1 MASTNSQNNAERT
14 SRRDFLAAASAT
26 AALATLPGL
35 APAVHAGG
43 SDALRVG
50 LIGCG
55 GRGTGAAR
63 EALQADPKVKL
74 VAMCDVFM
82 DRLEGSLANLKRIKT
97 IADKLDVT
105 PDRCFDGFD
114 GYQKLLNSGV
124 DVVLLC
130 TPPGFR
136 PQHLRAAIEAGKHV
150 FCEKPVAVDAPGVR
164 SVIETA
170 KLARS
175 KGLSLCSGFCY
186 RYDYAKRET
195 VKRIHYGMIGDVT
208 AMHVTFLTGPLW
220 FRKDRDQCDS
230 DMEYQMRNWYY
241 YTWLSGDFI
250 VEQHCHNMDKAAW
263 VFNGEFPVSATG
275 VGGRTQR
282 ADPKFGHIY
291 DHFGI
296 TFEYKNGAKL
306 FSFCRQMAQCAGDVN
321 DHVIGTKGQA
331 HLMKHTIFAPGTE
344 WAYEGKPKSM
354 YEVEHDELFA
364 GLRAGKPI
372 NDGEAA
378 AQSTLMAILARE
390 AAYTGKKITWQQ
402 MLDSKRDLAP
412 RQYAWGPN
420 PVMAV
425 PVPGVYQFS

>member
-1 MASTNSQNNAERT
+1 MNHEPA
-14 SRRDFLAAASAT
+14 SRRTFLKSAAATAAASAV
-26 AALATLPGL
+26 L
-35 APAVHAGG
+35 APAAFAAGN
-43 SDALRVG
+43 DVLRVG
-50 LIGCG
+50 LVGCG
-55 GRGTGAAR
+55 GRGSGAAR

-82 DRLEGSLANLKRIKT
+82 DRLQDSLTNLKRIKS

-136 PQHLRAAIEAGKHV
+136 PMHLRAAIDAGKHV

-170 KLARS
+170 KLARE

-186 RYDYAKRET
+186 RYDQAKRET
-195 VKRIHYGMIGDVT
+195 VKRIHGGMIGDVS

-220 FRKDRDQCDS
+220 FRKERDKCDS
-230 DMEYQMRNWYY
+230 EMEYQMRNWYY

-263 VFNGEFPVSATG
+263 VFNGEMPVACTG

-282 ADPKFGHIY
+282 TDPKYGQIY
-291 DHFGI
+291 DHFGV
-296 TFEYKNGAKL
+296 TFEYKSGAKL
-306 FSFCRQMAQCAGDVN
+306 FSFCRQMAQASSDVN
-321 DHVIGTKGQA
+321 DHVIGTKGSAQ
-331 HLMKHTIFAPGTE
+331 LMKHTIAPAGGTV
-344 WAYEGKPKSM
+344 WTYDGDAKSM
-354 YEVEHDELFA
+354 YQVEHDELFA
-364 GLRAGKPI
+364 GIRAGKVI

-378 AQSTLMAILARE
+378 ASSTLMAIMARE
-390 AAYTGKKITWQQ
+390 AAYCGKKLTWQQ
-402 MLDSKRDLAP
+402 MLASKNDLSP
-412 RQYAWGPN
+412 KQYAWGPN
-420 PVMAV
+420 AVMAV
-425 PVPGVYQFS
+425 PVPGTYQFS